1 MNILY
6 TVICIVVV
14 LLTGYVIGSI
24 PTALIFSKAKG
35 IDVRNYGSHNAGGTN
50 VGRVIGKKEGI
61 MVMIIDIFKCFIP
74 CLVVKLIFTYASF
87 DLITYEHLDELMVSL
102 MGIAV
107 SFGHS
112 FTCFA
117 QFKGGKAVAC
127 YAGYVLFSSP
137 ILFVLGAS
145 CFFLV
150 LKLKKRV
157 SLASVIAAP
166 SVLLLSFVPMI
177 LDLTVLKDVSLYN
190 GGMYFAPSFLLH
202 LSYLT
207 TITNFIIVSL
217 IVIRHRTNIKRL
229 KDGTEPETHFKH
241 SGDNVNSESQEKTS
255 A

>member
-1 MNILY
+1 MEITYTIIAIAIIL
-6 TVICIVVV
+6 VS
-14 LLTGYVIGSI
+14 GYLIGSI
-24 PTALIFSKAKG
+24 PTALLFSKAKG

-74 CLVVKLIFTYASF
+74 CLIVKLIVTYAPLE
-87 DLITYEHLDELMVSL
+87 LIGYEHIDELLVAI

-127 YAGYVLFSSP
+127 YAGYVLFVSP

-150 LKLKKRV
+150 LKIGKRV
-157 SLASVIAAP
+157 SLASVTAAP
-166 SVLLLSFVPMI
+166 TVLLLSLIPMI
-177 LDLTVLKDVSLYN
+177 LDLTVLQDVTLYN

-207 TITNFIIVSL
+207 TIANFIIVSL
-217 IVIRHRTNIKRL
+217 IVIRHKTNIKRL

-241 SGDNVNSESQEKTS
+241 KEEK
-255 A
+255 